1 MTEIKKFIMEAQII
15 EEINKNKIEFIQMEL
30 VDVNGISRSVIAD
43 SQHFIRNYKSGIQA
57 SVAALSFQITG
68 ELILDTGFIFDVD
81 AIKTSQV
88 PDLDTFQVKFKIS
101 YRPFLCRPLLCHSS
115 MSNYS

>member
-1 MTEIKKFIMEAQII
+1 
-15 EEINKNKIEFIQMEL
+15 MEL
-30 VDVNGISRSVIAD
+30 VDENGISRSVIAD

-88 PDLDTFQVKFKIS
+88 PDLDTFQVKFKYLIG
-101 YRPFLCRPLLCHSS
+101 PFYAGPYYAVAKCRYLFVVLI
-115 MSNYS
+115 